1 MEKLKFEFDH
11 ELAAQRRAS
20 HDKSAHEAA
29 TAEYHRT
36 TEWMLRV
43 AARLFL
49 RIGAGVALLVL
60 LAWLFLG

>member
-11 ELAAQRRAS
+11 ELAKRMRDS
-20 HDKSAHEAA
+20 HEQSAREAA
-29 TAEYHRT
+29 TAEYHQT

-43 AARLFL
+43 AGRLFL
-49 RIGAGVALLVL
+49 RIAAGVALLVL